1 MKTIY
6 KKLLFLFLLLPFGAL
21 AQSTLSGVVLDSKTS
36 QPLPGVNVIVQG
48 ANSSTTTD
56 FDGKFQ
62 VGGLKSGDKVVFSF
76 VGYNSQT
83 ITFSGQKSVNITL
96 EESANQLQEVV
107 VQVGYGTVK
116 KKDATGSVSTL
127 TTKDFNKGANV
138 TAENLLN
145 GRIAGVTVNAG
156 GGAPGSGS
164 QIRIRGGSSLS
175 ASNDPLIVI
184 DGLPVTNTT
193 NTGSTSIL
201 AALNPNDI
209 ESFNV
214 LKDASATAIYG
225 SRAANGVI
233 IINTKKGSKKLAV
246 EYNFQY
252 GSGRLYNQ
260 VDVFNTRDFIAQVEA
275 NTINGLLSA
284 GSTNLLGVDDPTTS
298 VSDDLSTP
306 GIIEGRILYNTDWQK
321 KIYRR
326 TDYVDNSVS
335 IRGSLFNKI
344 PAKLT
349 LGNTYQQGLRLT
361 NDFNRNS
368 ASVVLNPSFFNDHLK
383 LRLNANFTNEN
394 NRFADGVEGTAIRFD
409 PTKPVYD
416 AASPYDGFFE
426 YRNGNTTADFLT
438 QVPRNPVAQLYQT
451 NDTGINNRVLG
462 NFEIDYK
469 FHFFPALRAV
479 VNLGFDESNGERRR
493 LVGNTAL
500 TGFINGNTLYGTN
513 EYSEATR
520 RNKLLDAYFV
530 YNKKFNKV
538 NFELTSGYSYQKFQV
553 YGFNTFNVNNPTAQ
567 APRSFANPDE
577 VLIGLFGRTNIS
589 INDKYLF
596 TFSLRR
602 DGTSRFSDANRW
614 GNFPSAAFA
623 WKFGQDV
630 FKDSKV
636 VSDMKLRLGWGI
648 AGQQEIPVGDFY
660 LERYNVGDTNSQ
672 YYFANSPYPVGVP
685 APRNPDLKWETTT
698 TYNVGLDYGLFNNRI
713 TGSLDAF
720 YKQTNDLYFGDTPYA
735 DGSNFSNSGPANIGS
750 FSTKGIEF
758 SMNADVIKRDN
769 LNWNVNF
776 NATKFERRIDELP
789 AGSDVF
795 FGQAGG
801 TGGTVQIHREGY
813 TPGSFFVYK
822 QLYSTDGSP
831 IEGAFADLNGDGII
845 NGDDRYIY
853 KNPDPDLVL
862 GFASSFNY
870 KNFDFSFNMRASF
883 GNRIYNAL
891 KANRAYN
898 ALLKPDAELGNVLT
912 SVLDTNFT
920 NVNGENVI
928 SDIYI
933 ENGSFL
939 RMDNIT
945 MGYTFPNWLGKASLR
960 LFTGVQNA
968 FIITDYD
975 GLDPEINDGR
985 DNTIY
990 PRQRQFLFG
999 ANVKF

>member
-1 MKTIY
+1 
-6 KKLLFLFLLLPFGAL
+6 
-21 AQSTLSGVVLDSKTS
+21 
-36 QPLPGVNVIVQG
+36 
-48 ANSSTTTD
+48 
-56 FDGKFQ
+56 
-62 VGGLKSGDKVVFSF
+62 
-76 VGYNSQT
+76 
-83 ITFSGQKSVNITL
+83 
-96 EESANQLQEVV
+96 
-107 VQVGYGTVK
+107 
-116 KKDATGSVSTL
+116 
-127 TTKDFNKGANV
+127 
-138 TAENLLN
+138 
-145 GRIAGVTVNAG
+145 
-156 GGAPGSGS
+156 
-164 QIRIRGGSSLS
+164 
-175 ASNDPLIVI
+175 
-184 DGLPVTNTT
+184 
-193 NTGSTSIL
+193 
-201 AALNPNDI
+201 
-209 ESFNV
+209 
-214 LKDASATAIYG
+214 
-225 SRAANGVI
+225 
-233 IINTKKGSKKLAV
+233 
-246 EYNFQY
+246 
-252 GSGRLYNQ
+252 
-260 VDVFNTRDFIAQVEA
+260 
-275 NTINGLLSA
+275 
-284 GSTNLLGVDDPTTS
+284 
-298 VSDDLSTP
+298 
-306 GIIEGRILYNTDWQK
+306 
-321 KIYRR
+321 
-326 TDYVDNSVS
+326 
-335 IRGSLFNKI
+335 
-344 PAKLT
+344 
-349 LGNTYQQGLRLT
+349 
-361 NDFNRNS
+361 
-368 ASVVLNPSFFNDHLK
+368 
-383 LRLNANFTNEN
+383 
-394 NRFADGVEGTAIRFD
+394 
-409 PTKPVYD
+409 
-416 AASPYDGFFE
+416 
-426 YRNGNTTADFLT
+426 
-438 QVPRNPVAQLYQT
+438 
-451 NDTGINNRVLG
+451 
-462 NFEIDYK
+462 
-469 FHFFPALRAV
+469 
-479 VNLGFDESNGERRR
+479 
-493 LVGNTAL
+493 
-500 TGFINGNTLYGTN
+500 
-513 EYSEATR
+513 
-520 RNKLLDAYFV
+520 
-530 YNKKFNKV
+530 
-538 NFELTSGYSYQKFQV
+538 
-553 YGFNTFNVNNPTAQ
+553 
-567 APRSFANPDE
+567 
-577 VLIGLFGRTNIS
+577 
-589 INDKYLF
+589 
-596 TFSLRR
+596 LRR
-602 DGTSRFSDANRW
+602 DGTSRFSEDNRW

-648 AGQQEIPVGDFY
+648 TGQQQIPVGDFY

-672 YYFANSPYPVGVP
+672 YFFAASPYPVGVP

-713 TGSLDAF
+713 NGSLDAF

-758 SMNADVIKRDN
+758 SLNADILRRDN

-801 TGGTVQIHREGY
+801 TGGTVQIHREGF

-862 GFASSFNY
+862 GFASTFNY
-870 KNFDFSFNMRASF
+870 KNLDFSFNMRASF

-891 KANRAYN
+891 KANRAYT
-898 ALLKPDAELGNVLT
+898 ALLRPDAELGNVLS

-945 MGYTFPNWLGKASLR
+945 LGYTFPNWLGKASLR